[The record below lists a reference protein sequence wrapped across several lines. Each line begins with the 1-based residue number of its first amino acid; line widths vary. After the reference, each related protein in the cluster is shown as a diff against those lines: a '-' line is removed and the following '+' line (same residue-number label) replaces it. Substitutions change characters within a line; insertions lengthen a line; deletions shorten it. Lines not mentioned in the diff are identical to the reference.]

1 LTPGIKAADRAG
13 IEYSLHDYKHDPDA
27 ESWGLEAAEKLGVDA
42 NQVFKTLVAI
52 LDGKELIVGMV
63 PVNAMLNLKQ
73 LARAAG
79 GKKAAMADRQ
89 TVERS
94 TGYVLGGVSA
104 LGQKKRLR
112 TFIDASA
119 EQFETLF
126 ISAGRRGL
134 DIELAPAALTAVTG
148 GTLAPLKQD

>member
-27 ESWGLEAAEKLGVDA
+27 ESWGLEAAEKLGVDPG
-42 NQVFKTLVAI
+42 QVFKTLVAI

-73 LARAAG
+73 LAKAAG

-112 TFIDASA
+112 TFIDDSA
-119 EQFETLF
+119 EKFETLF

-134 DIELAPAALTAVTG
+134 DIELAPAALTAVIG

>member
-1 LTPGIKAADRAG
+1 MTPGIKAAERAG
-13 IEYSLHDYKHDPDA
+13 IAYTLHDYQHDPET
-27 ESWGLEAAEKLGVDA
+27 ESFGLEAAEKLEVDA
-42 NQVFKTLVAI
+42 SRVFKTLVAN

-63 PVNAMLNLKQ
+63 PVDAMLSLKE
-73 LARAAG
+73 LAKAAR
-79 GKKAAMADRQ
+79 GKKAVMADRQ

-112 TFIDASA
+112 TFIDESA
-119 EQFETLF
+119 NSFETLF

-134 DIELAPAALTAVTG
+134 EIELAPADLAAVTG
-148 GTLAPLKQD
+148 GRFAPLKQR

>member
-1 LTPGIKAADRAG
+1 MTPGIKAADRAG
-13 IEYSLHDYKHDPDA
+13 LTYTLHDYQHDPEA
-27 ESWGLEAAEKLGVDA
+27 ESFGMEAAEKLGVNADR
-42 NQVFKTLVAI
+42 VFKTLVAT

-63 PVNAMLNLKQ
+63 PVNAMLSLKE

-79 GKKAAMADRQ
+79 GKKAVMADRK

-112 TFIDASA
+112 TFIDESA
-119 EQFETLF
+119 EGFETLF

-134 DIELAPAALTAVTG
+134 DIELAPAALASVTEG
-148 GTLAPLKQD
+148 AYAPLQLH